1 MLRVIISIVLLALL
15 VTGIGYQQLQ
25 STISSTLAVP
35 ASTLFEVKKG
45 TGFNQLCQ
53 QWQAKKWLEGCLRY
67 QILAKLD
74 PTLTDLKAGLYQLD
88 KRTVLDNIRRINQ
101 GQQVSFSFTIIEGQM
116 LRDVLARIK
125 LAPNL
130 QQNLKPTE
138 LGVQI
143 AGVEQ
148 HLEGWLFPETYH
160 YHANDTASS
169 VLKRAYQKMQTVLDD
184 AWSQRADVLP
194 YENQYQ
200 ALILASII
208 EKETGLASE
217 RPLIASVFSNRL
229 NSNMRLQTD
238 PTVIYGLGE
247 VFDGDI
253 KRKDLTTYTPYNT
266 YRINGLPPTPIAM
279 PSKAAILAA
288 VNPPESEYVYF
299 VAKGDGSHQF
309 SKTLKEHNKAVQ
321 DYLRYQKQLSK
332 LD

>member
-25 STISSTLAVP
+25 STINSTLAVP

-53 QWQAKKWLEGCLRY
+53 QWHAKKWLEGCFRY
-67 QILAKLD
+67 QVLAKLD

-88 KRTVLDNIRRINQ
+88 KSTVIDNIRRINQ
-101 GQQVSFSFTIIEGQM
+101 GQQVNFSFTIIEGQM
-116 LRDVLARIK
+116 LRDVLKNIK
-125 LAPNL
+125 LAPHL
-130 QQNLKPTE
+130 QQDLKLNE
-138 LGVQI
+138 LGLQVTDVDQP
-143 AGVEQ
+143 
-148 HLEGWLFPETYH
+148 LEGWLFPETYH
-160 YHANDTASS
+160 YHADDTASS
-169 VLKRAYQKMQTVLDD
+169 ILKRAYQKMQIVLDE
-184 AWSQRADVLP
+184 AWSQRAEALP
-194 YENQYQ
+194 YEDQYQ

-238 PTVIYGLGE
+238 PTVIYGLGPD
-247 VFDGDI
+247 FDGDI
-253 KRKDLTTYTPYNT
+253 KRKDLAAYTPYNT

-288 VNPPESEYVYF
+288 VNPPESDYVYF
-299 VAKGDGSHQF
+299 VAKGDGSHHF

-321 DYLRYQKQLSK
+321 EYLRYLKQLSK